1 MSSPTL
7 PDYLRP
13 GLDVVFVGIN
23 PGAYSASVGK
33 YFATPQNRFWP
44 ALNRSEIVDAGRDLG
59 PGDEAWLGELGLG
72 FTDVVKRASN
82 SASSLRA
89 ADFRRWVPVAQGK
102 LAEAAPLVVCFNGL
116 TGFKW
121 FMQYAPHSQDAP
133 SHNKTGAKTKVE
145 LGEQPDLLGTSRV
158 FVAPNPSSANAVYS
172 LEAIAG
178 WYRRL
183 GELRDEIKRG

>member
-44 ALNRSEIVDAGRDLG
+44 ALNRSGIVDAGRDLG
-59 PGDEAWLGELGLG
+59 PGDEAWLNDLGLG

-82 SASSLRA
+82 NASSLRA
-89 ADFRRWVPVAQGK
+89 ADFRKWAPVAKSK
-102 LAEAAPLVVCFNGL
+102 LVEAAPLVVCFNGL

-121 FMQYAPHSQDAP
+121 FMQYGE
-133 SHNKTGAKTKVE
+133 GAKVE
-145 LGEQPDLLGTSRV
+145 AKLGQQPGLLGTSRV
-158 FVAPNPSSANAVYS
+158 FVAPNPSPANAVYS
-172 LEAIAG
+172 LDVIAD

-183 GELRDEIKRG
+183 GELRDELKRG

>member
-44 ALNRSEIVDAGRDLG
+44 ALNRSGIVDAGRELR
-59 PGDEAWLGELGLG
+59 PGDEAWLSDWGLG

-89 ADFRRWVPVAQGK
+89 ADFRKWAPVAKAK
-102 LAEAAPLVVCFNGL
+102 LVEAAPLVVCFNGV

-121 FMQYAPHSQDAP
+121 FMQYAE
-133 SHNKTGAKTKVE
+133 GAKVDVE
-145 LGEQPDLLGTSRV
+145 LGRQPGLLGTSRV
-158 FVAPNPSSANAVYS
+158 FVAPNPSPANAVYS
-172 LEAIAG
+172 LDAIAG

-183 GELRDEIKRG
+183 GELRDELKRG

>member
-1 MSSPTL
+1 MSSATL

-23 PGAYSASVGK
+23 PGTYSASVGK

-44 ALNRSEIVDAGRDLG
+44 ALNRSGIVAAGRDLG
-59 PGDEAWLGELGLG
+59 PGDEAWLSDWGLG

-89 ADFRRWVPVAQGK
+89 ADFRKWAPVAKAK
-102 LAEAAPLVVCFNGL
+102 LVEAAPLVVCFNGI

-121 FMQYAPHSQDAP
+121 FMRYAEDA
-133 SHNKTGAKTKVE
+133 KVEVE
-145 LGEQPDLLGTSRV
+145 LGRQPGLLGTSRV
-158 FVAPNPSSANAVYS
+158 FVAPNPSPANAVYS
-172 LEAIAG
+172 LDAIAG

-183 GELRDEIKRG
+183 GELRDELKRG